1 MGTAGRS
8 SRFRSWPFDA
18 TAFMVKRPVSTLL
31 SLAFGLAFAVNPAVF
46 AQAKGFIGAR
56 AAALADKAQ
65 AGPQAIAS
73 AAELIDNGEAAT
85 LSFTTSAPV
94 EASAF
99 VLGEPDRVIVDLPA
113 IAFQLELPTSK
124 PAKPQA
130 RRASP
135 AHLVESFRFGSFAP
149 GRSRI
154 VIDLGG
160 PARVVRTDVSKIADK
175 DGFRLTIQ
183 LAKTD
188 RASFRAAAQAARSE
202 MVAAEP
208 APRTEPAPPTPA
220 NLPRIVIDP
229 GHGGVDSGA
238 MVGGLIEKTVVLD
251 FAKAL
256 AAKLTATGHY
266 IVVMTRD
273 DDTFISLGDRVKMA
287 RDGNAALFVS
297 VHADTL
303 SEADVTGATVYTVSD
318 KASDVQA
325 ARVAEK
331 ENQADAA
338 AGVEGK
344 EDASGVSDILFDLTR
359 RETRAYSHV
368 FAHTLA
374 NYWKVAARLN
384 KNPERSAGFKVLTAP
399 DVPSVLLELGYLSNE
414 KDASALNSQDWRE
427 KTTSQV
433 ADAIENFFAA
443 RGASAPEAAS
453 PPVLAA
459 KTVTPPPSA
468 TPALLAGEIKPFS
481 QPAAAGASH

>member
-1 MGTAGRS
+1 
-8 SRFRSWPFDA
+8 
-18 TAFMVKRPVSTLL
+18 MVKRSVFPLL
-31 SLAFGLAFAVNPAVF
+31 GLVFGLFLAANPVAL
-46 AQAKGFIGAR
+46 AQTKGFIGAR
-56 AAALADKAQ
+56 AAALADRTQ
-65 AGPQAIAS
+65 AGPPAIAS
-73 AAELIDNGEAAT
+73 TAELVDTGETAT
-85 LSFTTSAPV
+85 LTFTTSAPV

-99 VLGEPDRVIVDLPA
+99 VMAEPDRVIVDLPA
-113 IAFQLELPTSK
+113 ITFQLDPQTGK
-124 PAKPQA
+124 PVKAHTRHA
-130 RRASP
+130 AASP
-135 AHLVESFRFGSFAP
+135 PNRLVNSFRFGSFAL
-149 GRSRI
+149 GRARV
-154 VIDLGG
+154 VIDLAG
-160 PARVVRTDVSKIADK
+160 PARVVQTEVAKIDGG

-183 LAKTD
+183 LSKTD
-188 RASFRAAAQAARSE
+188 RTAFRAAAQAARAE
-202 MVAAEP
+202 MAAAEP
-208 APRTEPAPPTPA
+208 VAKIEPSATA
-220 NLPRIVIDP
+220 AVVLPRIIIDP
-229 GHGGVDSGA
+229 GHGGIDSGA

-266 IVVMTRD
+266 NVIMTRD
-273 DDTFISLGDRVKMA
+273 DDTFISLGERVKMA

-318 KASDVQA
+318 KASDAQA
-325 ARVAEK
+325 ARVADQ
-331 ENQADAA
+331 ENQSDAA

-344 EDASGVSDILFDLTR
+344 EDANGISDILFDLTR

-414 KDASALNSQDWRE
+414 KDASALNSQDWRD

-443 RGASAPEAAS
+443 RGASTPE
-453 PPVLAA
+453 
-459 KTVTPPPSA
+459 SA
-468 TPALLAGEIKPFS
+468 GSPALLAKTAAPATTATATATTAALAGELKPTLL
-481 QPAAAGASH
+481 PAIAGASH

>member
-1 MGTAGRS
+1 
-8 SRFRSWPFDA
+8 
-18 TAFMVKRPVSTLL
+18 MVKRPVSTLL
-31 SLAFGLAFAVNPAVF
+31 GLAFGLSFAMNPVVF
-46 AQAKGFIGAR
+46 AQAKGFIGTR
-56 AAALADKAQ
+56 AAALGEKTQ

-73 AAELIDNGEAAT
+73 AAELTDNGEAAT
-85 LSFTTSAPV
+85 LTFTTSAPV
-94 EASAF
+94 EAAAF

-113 IAFQLELPTSK
+113 MAFQLQLPTGK
-124 PAKPQA
+124 PAKPRA
-130 RRASP
+130 RRPSP
-135 AHLVESFRFGSFAP
+135 AHLVESYRFGSFAP
-149 GRSRI
+149 GRSRV

-160 PARVVRTDVSKIADK
+160 PARVVKTDVAKIADK
-175 DGFRLTIQ
+175 DGYRLTIQ

-188 RASFRAAAQAARSE
+188 RASFLAAAQAARSE
-202 MVAAEP
+202 MAAAEP
-208 APRTEPAPPTPA
+208 ARQTEPLPPTTA
-220 NLPRIVIDP
+220 ASLPRIVIDP

-238 MVGGLIEKTVVLD
+238 MVGGLIEKNVVLD
-251 FAKAL
+251 FAKEL

-266 IVVMTRD
+266 TVVMTRD

-287 RDGNAALFVS
+287 RDGSAALFVS

-318 KASDVQA
+318 KASDAQA

-331 ENQADAA
+331 ENQSDAA
-338 AGVEGK
+338 AGVDGK
-344 EDASGVSDILFDLTR
+344 EEASGVSDILFDLTR

-443 RGASAPEAAS
+443 RGASASEAAS
-453 PPVLAA
+453 PPVLAS
-459 KTVTPPPSA
+459 KTVAPAPAAA
-468 TPALLAGEIKPFS
+468 TAVLAGEIKPFS
-481 QPAAAGASH
+481 PPSVAAASH